1 MSLDEKKA
9 IDSYRNCI
17 RLYTGD
23 EKNKRFSEEY
33 QKALKILD
41 GKADKK
47 DGKN

>member
-1 MSLDEKKA
+1 MGLDEKKA